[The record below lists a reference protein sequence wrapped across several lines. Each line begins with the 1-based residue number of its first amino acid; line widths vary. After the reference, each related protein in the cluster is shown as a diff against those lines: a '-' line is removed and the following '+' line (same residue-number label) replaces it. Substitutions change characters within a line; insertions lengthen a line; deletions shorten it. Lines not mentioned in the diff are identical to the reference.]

1 MKNRRPNMIVKKMLI
16 RVERSKVKTRI
27 YIFLNTLHIVDSIR
41 SRMYEITG
49 SPLET
54 AGIDMKLDEFVTT
67 SGALS

>member
-1 MKNRRPNMIVKKMLI
+1 
-16 RVERSKVKTRI
+16 
-27 YIFLNTLHIVDSIR
+27 
-41 SRMYEITG
+41 MYEITG